1 MLKSLFSSNQPK
13 DGQAIESKVSDVSL
27 DFAPGLIGLQQTP
40 PSPLPRMVLR
50 GLMLLLL
57 AMLIWSYFGRLDVVA
72 VAEGKLVPVS
82 YLKIVQPSEAGI
94 VREIAIKEGQ
104 TVQAGQVLVRMDAN
118 LAEADSKTI
127 LQELQHQTLQLRRV
141 EAELSGT
148 PFIRE
153 KNDAPD
159 MFLKVDAAYQ
169 ANRRALED
177 DVAAERATQQKAQ
190 SDLASTLEVQHK
202 LEQTLP
208 SYQAQEA
215 AYKELVADG
224 FAGSL
229 MGQDKQRE
237 RIEKE
242 QDLRA
247 QEYNAK
253 SLQATITQSNKR
265 LAQVQSDYRQKLEA
279 ERVTTFADLQKLQQ
293 EWAKQS
299 HKNSLLEL
307 KAPQAG
313 VIKDLATHTPGTAVS
328 PGTVLMTLVPNNEA
342 LHAEVW
348 LKNED
353 AGFVHEGQA
362 VKVKLMAYPFQKYGM
377 LDGEVTQVSADATDK
392 PNQQQQNNADANMN
406 TATTPSTYKT
416 IIKLNQQHLTID
428 QDRLNM
434 TAGMQVAA
442 EIKLAD
448 QTVMEYLLSPVRKAF
463 HEAARER

>member
-1 MLKSLFSSNQPK
+1 MQSQVADSPQ
-13 DGQAIESKVSDVSL
+13 SKVSDVSL
-27 DFAPGLIGLQQTP
+27 DFAPGLIGLQQSP

-57 AMLIWSYFGRLDVVA
+57 AMLIWACFGRLDVVA

-104 TVQAGQVLVRMDAN
+104 TVTAGQVLVRMDAN
-118 LAEADSKTI
+118 IAEADSKTI
-127 LQELQHQTLQLRRV
+127 QQELQHQSLQLRRV
-141 EAELSGT
+141 EAELSKR
-148 PFIRE
+148 PFTRE
-153 KNDAPD
+153 KNDAQD
-159 MFLKVDAAYQ
+159 MFEKEKEVYMTNL
-169 ANRRALED
+169 RALDD
-177 DVAAERATQQKAQ
+177 DVAAEYATQQKAQ
-190 SDLASTLEVQHK
+190 SDLASTLEVQRK

-208 SYQAQEA
+208 SYRAQED
-215 AYKELVADG
+215 AYKEMVADG

-229 MGQDKQRE
+229 MGKDKERE

-247 QEYNAK
+247 QEYNVK
-253 SLQATITQSNKR
+253 SLQASIAQSNKR
-265 LAQVQSDYRQKLEA
+265 IAQIHSDNEQKLEA
-279 ERVTTFADLQKLQQ
+279 DRVTAYTEVQKLQQ

-313 VIKDLATHTPGTAVS
+313 VIKDLATHTPGTVVS
-328 PGTVLMTLVPNNEA
+328 PGTVLMTLVPNNEE

-353 AGFVHEGQA
+353 AGFVHQGQP

-392 PNQQQQNNADANMN
+392 PNQQQQNNADSNTN
-406 TATTPSTYKT
+406 TASTPSTYKT
-416 IIKLNQQHLTID
+416 IVKLKQQHLTID
-428 QDRLNM
+428 QEQLIM

-463 HEAARER
+463 HESARER